1 MSKFF
6 FGETPGK
13 AARNAIL
20 PTRCN
25 NGRRD
30 GRRGGMERE
39 TRVQCRRPRRPR
51 PRVRLSNGGG
61 KNGNNGPATAARRPP
76 PTQSRRPLV
85 RPLVLKDYD
94 EKYAREL
101 PR

>member
-1 MSKFF
+1 
-6 FGETPGK
+6 
-13 AARNAIL
+13 
-20 PTRCN
+20 
-25 NGRRD
+25 
-30 GRRGGMERE
+30 MERE

-51 PRVRLSNGGG
+51 PSVSQM
-61 KNGNNGPATAARRPP
+61 AAERMEITGRRRRPP